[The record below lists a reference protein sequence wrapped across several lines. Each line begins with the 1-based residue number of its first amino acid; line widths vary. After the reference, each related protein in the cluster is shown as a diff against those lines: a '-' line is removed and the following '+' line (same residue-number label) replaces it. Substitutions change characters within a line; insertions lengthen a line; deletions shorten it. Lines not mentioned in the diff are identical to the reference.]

1 MQELVE
7 YMVSSVVTHKDD
19 VSLNVTEGDAS
30 VLFELTVHDEDRA
43 RLTES
48 EGQLI
53 GAMRQI
59 LAASSGNRRGVL
71 ELVGDDADAAAEE

>member
-7 YMVSSVVTHKDD
+7 YMVNSVVRHADD
-19 VSLNVTEGDAS
+19 VSLSVTEGDAS

-43 RLTES
+43 RLADS

-59 LAASSGNRRGVL
+59 LAASSGTRRGVL
-71 ELVGDDADAAAEE
+71 ELVGEAETAAEE

>member
-7 YMVSSVVTHKDD
+7 YMVNSVVHHADE
-19 VSLNVTEGDAS
+19 VALSVTEGDAS
-30 VLFELTVHDEDRA
+30 VLFELSVHDDDRA
-43 RLTES
+43 ILTND
-48 EGQLI
+48 EGKLL

-71 ELVGDDADAAAEE
+71 ELVGDTDAAAEE

>member
-7 YMVSSVVTHKDD
+7 YMVNAVVRHTDD
-19 VSLNVTEGDAS
+19 VALSVTEGDAS
-30 VLFELTVHDEDRA
+30 VLFELSVHDADRA
-43 RLTES
+43 LLTND
-48 EGQLI
+48 EGKLI

-71 ELVGDDADAAAEE
+71 ELVGDADAAAEE

>member
-7 YMVSSVVTHKDD
+7 YMVNAVVRHSDD
-19 VSLNVTEGDAS
+19 VSLSVTEGDAS
-30 VLFELTVHDEDRA
+30 VLFELSVHDDDRA
-43 RLTES
+43 LLTDG

-71 ELVGDDADAAAEE
+71 ELVGDTDAAAEE

>member
-7 YMVSSVVTHKDD
+7 YMVNAVVRHSDD
-19 VSLNVTEGDAS
+19 VSLSVTEGDAS
-30 VLFELTVHDEDRA
+30 VLFELAVHDEDRVL
-43 RLTES
+43 LTDG

-71 ELVGDDADAAAEE
+71 ELVGDTDAAAEE

>member
-7 YMVSSVVTHKDD
+7 YMVSAVVRHADD
-19 VSLNVTEGDAS
+19 VALSVTEGDAS
-30 VLFELTVHDEDRA
+30 VLFELSVHDDDRA
-43 RLTES
+43 LLTDGEN
-48 EGQLI
+48 QLI

-71 ELVGDDADAAAEE
+71 ELVGDTDAAAEE

>member
-7 YMVSSVVTHKDD
+7 YMVNAVVRHSDD
-19 VSLNVTEGDAS
+19 VSLSVTEGDAS
-30 VLFELTVHDEDRA
+30 VLFELSVHDDDRA
-43 RLTES
+43 LLTDS

-71 ELVGDDADAAAEE
+71 ELVGDTDAAAEE